1 MGKMTRPD
9 IAIINLKCW
18 SILGSLSIF
27 YQHQHVLSTRQSNFQ
42 LSVESYSG
50 LVWFHLSSHCYWSR
64 RFAPSPQP
72 IRCKTKNNR
81 DLVIAFSR
89 ASSSLLVFIFE
100 FSLASDKGSFFPIYQ
115 LGYFWFLVFR
125 HALDNWPKTRKI
137 CYLLSLLIPNSRY
150 LIATSHAHCSEV
162 LTCDI
167 PGFPRINMRT
177 ISRNMRNSR

>member
-1 MGKMTRPD
+1 MLVYLGKPEYFLPTPTRV
-9 IAIINLKCW
+9 INTSEQFSIKCRKLLR
-18 SILGSLSIF
+18 I
-27 YQHQHVLSTRQSNFQ
+27 
-42 LSVESYSG
+42 G
-50 LVWFHLSSHCYWSR
+50 LVSLVFALLLVQKIRTIPSTNQMKLKTIATWSG
-64 RFAPSPQP
+64 
-72 IRCKTKNNR
+72 
-81 DLVIAFSR
+81 AFSR

-100 FSLASDKGSFFPIYQ
+100 FSLASDKGSFCPIYQ

-137 CYLLSLLIPNSRY
+137 CYLLSLLIPYTRY

-167 PGFPRINMRT
+167 PGFPRINIRT

>member
-1 MGKMTRPD
+1 MSKVTQDWFGFTCLRTVIGPEDSHHPLNQSGTVIGPEDSRHPLNQSDAKLKT
-9 IAIINLKCW
+9 IATW
-18 SILGSLSIF
+18 SG
-27 YQHQHVLSTRQSNFQ
+27 
-42 LSVESYSG
+42 
-50 LVWFHLSSHCYWSR
+50 
-64 RFAPSPQP
+64 
-72 IRCKTKNNR
+72 
-81 DLVIAFSR
+81 AFSR

-100 FSLASDKGSFFPIYQ
+100 FSLASDERSFCPIYQ

-137 CYLLSLLIPNSRY
+137 CYLLSLLIPNRRY

-167 PGFPRINMRT
+167 PGFPRINIRT

>member
-1 MGKMTRPD
+1 MSKVTQDWFGFTCLRTVIGPEDSHHPLNQSGTVIGPEDSRHPLNQSDAK
-9 IAIINLKCW
+9 LKTITTW
-18 SILGSLSIF
+18 SG
-27 YQHQHVLSTRQSNFQ
+27 
-42 LSVESYSG
+42 
-50 LVWFHLSSHCYWSR
+50 
-64 RFAPSPQP
+64 
-72 IRCKTKNNR
+72 
-81 DLVIAFSR
+81 AFSR

-100 FSLASDKGSFFPIYQ
+100 FSLASDKESFHPIYQ

-167 PGFPRINMRT
+167 PGFPRINIRT